1 MELRKLRLSGD
12 NCDQMTMTATGVTE
26 SVTAVTVVV
35 TITSR
40 CCNTSHSC
48 RRNHH
53 IAYSPRIRHVFA
65 TYSPGCRIAPTA
77 GFTAYSPRRITE
89 SARTKRELTARCGT
103 ASPGAFPSVLMRT
116 CSPRLHPPPH
126 HLSTCPTCHLPP
138 CCHRVHAAAAIQ
150 AAHRRESR
158 PRVASVP
165 TARAVPRHRK

>member
-1 MELRKLRLSGD
+1 
-12 NCDQMTMTATGVTE
+12 MTVTGVTG
-26 SVTAVTVVV
+26 SVTSVTVAV

-40 CCNTSHSC
+40 CCNTSHSRC
-48 RRNHH
+48 RNHH

-65 TYSPGCRIAPTA
+65 GLPYSTHSWIHRV
-77 GFTAYSPRRITE
+77 FTAYSPRRITE

-126 HLSTCPTCHLPP
+126 THITCPLAPPAPHATYHLVVIG
-138 CCHRVHAAAAIQ
+138 VHAAAAIQ
-150 AAHRRESR
+150 AAHRREPR